1 MNQRLGEHRIRAT
14 CRELIADGGRVSGR
28 ALRREL
34 RSRFGAVGKT
44 ARVFQIWRE
53 ESTPLARGLAPT
65 VSPDVAQM
73 QLRLHAAEAAA
84 ADHLARAQRAEFRE
98 QAHQE
103 HWAMEIDRLREQL
116 RAHPK
121 YAAEIRALQE
131 QVLRLSAELQATR
144 TQLSRQE

>member
-1 MNQRLGEHRIRAT
+1 MNQRLGEHRIRTT
-14 CRELIADGGRVSGR
+14 CRELIAGGGRVSGR

-53 ESTPLARGLAPT
+53 ESAPAP
-65 VSPDVAQM
+65 SAPDVSHDVAPM
-73 QLRLHAAEAAA
+73 QLRLDAAEAAA
-84 ADHLARAQRAEFRE
+84 ADHLARAERAEFRE

-103 HWAMEIDRLREQL
+103 HWALEIDRLREQL
-116 RAHPK
+116 RAQPK
-121 YAAEIRALQE
+121 YAAELRTLQE

-144 TQLSRQE
+144 AQLSRQD